1 MLHLLDESLAAFLRT
16 TVPLPTRDVDVVF
29 DAPDG
34 EWAAGVSRPTVNLYL
49 WDVRPNLA
57 EREYGEELIEQG
69 DGRKFR
75 RKLLPRV
82 DCRYLVTAWTSDVG
96 DEHSLL
102 GNVMTQLLLH
112 EIIDPEHLVGPF
124 SNTRPLP
131 TIRLRSGDGS
141 ENSDFWSALGGQL
154 KPGLDMVVTATVD
167 AAALR
172 LAGPPVLPGGLDV
185 RAVDT
190 ARTPTASQ
198 HEAADGPAADG
209 QAADG
214 PAADGPAADGPAVDG
229 PAEPASGD
237 AAPPAPN
244 GRRRR
249 R

>member
-16 TVPLPTRDVDVVF
+16 TVPLPVRDVDVVF

-57 EREYGEELIEQG
+57 EREFGEEMIEQG
-69 DGRKFR
+69 DGRLFR

-102 GNVMTQLLLH
+102 GHVMTQLLLH

-124 SNTRPLP
+124 ANTRPLP
-131 TIRLRSGDGS
+131 SIRLRSGDGS

-172 LAGPPVLPGGLDV
+172 LAGPPVQPEGLGV
-185 RAVDT
+185 ITKDT
-190 ARTPTASQ
+190 AAIARAE
-198 HEAADGPAADG
+198 EAKERAA
-209 QAADG
+209 AA
-214 PAADGPAADGPAVDG
+214 AAVAAAAAATG
-229 PAEPASGD
+229 PAET
-237 AAPPAPN
+237 PPAPN

>member
-1 MLHLLDESLAAFLRT
+1 MLHLLDESLAAFLRN
-16 TVPLPTRDVDVVF
+16 TVPLPMRDVDVVF

-34 EWAAGVSRPTVNLYL
+34 DWAAGVSRPTVNLYL

-57 EREYGEELIEQG
+57 EREFGEELIEQG
-69 DGRKFR
+69 DGRMFR

-82 DCRYLVTAWTSDVG
+82 DCRYLVTAWTSEVG

-112 EIIDPEHLVGPF
+112 ETIDPEHLVGPF
-124 SNTRPLP
+124 ANTRPLP

-167 AAALR
+167 AAALK
-172 LAGPPVLPGGLDV
+172 LAGPPVQPEGLGV
-185 RAVDT
+185 VTKDT
-190 ARTPTASQ
+190 AALARAA
-198 HEAADGPAADG
+198 EAEERAAAAAAAVAAAPAA
-209 QAADG
+209 
-214 PAADGPAADGPAVDG
+214 PAA
-229 PAEPASGD
+229 
-237 AAPPAPN
+237 AAPEEPPAAPN